1 MKRVS
6 WTTLMGLCLGLYF
19 VISGIIETGDPTL
32 FWNVPSFLVIVGGTF
47 ASFLY
52 SFPFDYIKRLPS
64 VIKKGFTNQKTNF
77 AKDIQNI
84 VDISIIAR
92 KNGVLA
98 LENVAKEYDDDPFL
112 QKGIQMIADGF
123 SKDALMKQLK
133 TEIHYMKQ
141 RHSIGIDMVAMLAD
155 TVTKLGL
162 MGTYIGL
169 IPMLNQLDKPET
181 LGKMMALELVSS
193 FYGCFI
199 SYIWFGPLAT
209 RLKGMD
215 KAEILRNTLIM
226 DGLCEVLEGKNPK
239 LIEELLSA
247 ALNKKQ
253 LRKRERDAERATD
266 AASERLA

>member
-1 MKRVS
+1 MKRIS
-6 WTTLMGLCLGLYF
+6 WTSFIGLGLGLFF
-19 VISGIIETGDPTL
+19 VIQGIIESHSPQL
-32 FWNVPSFLVIVGGTF
+32 FWNVPSFLVIIGGTT
-47 ASFLY
+47 ASLIY
-52 SFPFDYIKRLPS
+52 SFPGAYLKTLGS
-64 VIKKGFTNQKTNF
+64 VIAKGFSAQKIDY
-77 AKDIQNI
+77 ARDIQNI

-98 LENVAKEYDDDPFL
+98 LENVAKEYDDDSFF

-133 TEIHYMKQ
+133 TEIHYIKQ
-141 RHSIGIDMVAMLAD
+141 RHSVGIEMVDMIAS
-155 TVTKLGL
+155 TVTSLGL

-169 IPMLNQLDKPET
+169 IPMLNHLDDPAA
-181 LGKMMALELVSS
+181 LGPLMSLELVSS

-199 SYIWFGPLAT
+199 SYIMFGPLVR

-215 KAEILRNTLIM
+215 KAETTRNTLIM

-253 LRKRERDAERATD
+253 IRRKQRDSERTADVS
-266 AASERLA
+266 SERLA